1 MRANFIQDVIDETP
15 EDVKI
20 YMRWYSDLAKKV
32 NACIKKR
39 GITQKELALAM
50 GKKPS
55 ELNRWLNGEH
65 NFTLKSLAKLQA
77 ELKIDLIEIKK

>member
-1 MRANFIQDVIDETP
+1 MRAKFIQEVIDETP

-20 YMRWYSDLAKKV
+20 YMRWYADLVQKV
-32 NACIKKR
+32 NACIKER
-39 GITQKELALAM
+39 GITQKEFALAL